1 MDVEVASGV
10 LLACCALNLALAVAL
25 WTSAQQNRSA
35 KLLALALVVLAG
47 MMVVYPLG
55 WTGKEDAP
63 AAVALLPF
71 NLPLALGPLLYGY
84 VVVLAIGSTPRRK
97 ATHLAPAAALFTY
110 LVVAQFLPAEWQA
123 AWKETIHDKW
133 VKPFIEATVLVSL
146 TGYSIAAL
154 RILRRYRRF
163 ISHTR
168 SDADRFAMQW
178 ITRVLVG
185 LTITLGLL
193 MAVRLYTWNIGEV
206 DGSGLTLWLGV
217 LSAYLGVEGW
227 RRSERRFPIM
237 EHVRDADT
245 PAHNWHDLGAAWR
258 AKTEAAEWWRD
269 DDLTL
274 ADLAKRLGTNSA
286 YLSRAINEGL
296 GMNFNAMINQMRAQE
311 VARQIDAGKAGN
323 LTRSAFEAGFSSKAT
338 FNRAFQAACGMSPSA
353 WRKRLKS

>member
-1 MDVEVASGV
+1 MDVEVVSGI
-10 LLACCALNLALAVAL
+10 LLACCALNLSLAVAL

-35 KLLALALVVLAG
+35 KLLALTLVVLAG
-47 MMVVYPLG
+47 IMVVYPLG
-55 WTGKEDAP
+55 WTGKENVP
-63 AAVALLPF
+63 AAVAFLPF
-71 NLPLALGPLLYGY
+71 NIPLALGPLLYGY
-84 VVVLAIGSTPRRK
+84 VIVLAVGSTPHRT
-97 ATHLAPAAALFTY
+97 AVHLAPAAALFTY
-110 LVVAQFLPAEWQA
+110 LLVLQCLPAEWQVG
-123 AWKETIHDKW
+123 WKETIHDKYM
-133 VKPFIEATVLVSL
+133 KPFIEATVLVSL

-154 RILRRYRRF
+154 RILRRYRQF

-178 ITRVLVG
+178 IARVLVG

-206 DGSGLTLWLGV
+206 DGSGLTLWLGI
-217 LSAYLGVEGW
+217 LSVYLGVEGW
-227 RRSERRFPIM
+227 RHSDRRFPIM
-237 EHVRDADT
+237 ENIRDADS
-245 PAHNWHDLGAAWR
+245 PDRNWHDLGAAWR
-258 AKTEAAEWWRD
+258 AKTEAAEWWRN

-296 GMNFNAMINQMRAQE
+296 GMNFNEMINQMRALE
-311 VARQIDAGKAGN
+311 VSRQIDAGKAGN